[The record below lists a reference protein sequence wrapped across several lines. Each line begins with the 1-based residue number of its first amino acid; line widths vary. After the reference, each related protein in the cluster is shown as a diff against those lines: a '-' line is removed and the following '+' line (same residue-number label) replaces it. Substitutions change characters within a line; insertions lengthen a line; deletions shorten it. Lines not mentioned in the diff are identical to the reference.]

1 MMRVKRILP
10 VEMVYAVSPTGVVIM
25 GDSLIYVV
33 LPVAAIEF
41 GVHEQLGLAA
51 SFWIGL
57 ALSINRFI
65 RLVSNSL
72 AASVYQRLGVRWPF
86 VISIAAG
93 ALSTLAYGLG
103 SGVAV
108 LLLARA
114 VWGVSYSFMRLAA
127 HLTAFGVGTSA
138 MRGRMMG
145 MFNSGQRFGSF
156 VAVTAGAML
165 FHLTSR
171 EVTFT
176 ALALVGLLGVLIAT
190 RIPNLRPER
199 VRSSVEG
206 FRDRLNA
213 WDLAISR
220 LPGYGR
226 KLRLPLLSISLMRFA
241 TAFGANGLAIATL
254 APYLAGFADDNDRVL
269 SGSFAVVTLA
279 GLLVG
284 FRWLSEISLGV
295 AMGYLSDRVGRR
307 MFIACGMA
315 VMVASLAMIVAFDS
329 VVAVVVAIPVLFVA
343 AVGVNTA
350 LDAAIGETATGS
362 TRAAVMGRY
371 STWLDLGAALG
382 PFAGFLIADRIG
394 FDGGFLVAAVL
405 MAGTWTLYVFAM
417 GDPRK
422 RQHRRQPANR

>member
-1 MMRVKRILP
+1 MMRVRRIVP
-10 VEMVYAVSPTGVVIM
+10 MEMVYAVSPTGTVIM
-25 GDSLIYVV
+25 GDSLMYVV
-33 LPVAAIEF
+33 LPVAALEF
-41 GVHEQLGLAA
+41 GVDGQLGLTA

-72 AASVYQRLGVRWPF
+72 ATSVYQRFGVRWPF
-86 VISIAAG
+86 VASIAVG
-93 ALSTLAYGLG
+93 VLSTLAYGLG

-114 VWGVSYSFMRLAA
+114 AWGVAYSHMRLAA
-127 HLTAFGVGTSA
+127 QLTAFAVGTSA
-138 MRGRMMG
+138 IRGRLMG

-176 ALALVGLLGVLIAT
+176 ILAAIGLVGVLIAT
-190 RIPNLRPER
+190 RVPDLRPER
-199 VRSSVEG
+199 IRSSVGGLRE
-206 FRDRLNA
+206 RLNA

-241 TAFGANGLAIATL
+241 TAFGANGLAIATM

-269 SGSFAVVTLA
+269 GGAFAVVTLA

-284 FRWLSEISLGV
+284 SRWLAEITLGV
-295 AMGYLSDRVGRR
+295 LMGHLSDRVGRR
-307 MFIACGMA
+307 TSIACGMA
-315 VMVASLAMIVAFDS
+315 AMVASLAVMVAFDS
-329 VVAVVVAIPVLFVA
+329 VVAVVLMMPVLFIS

-350 LDAAIGETATGS
+350 LDAAIGETATSS
-362 TRAAVMGRY
+362 TRAAVLGRY

-394 FDGGFLVAAVL
+394 FEGGFLVAAAL
-405 MAGTWTLYVFAM
+405 LAGTWALYVAAT
-417 GDPRK
+417 GAPRRRHS
-422 RQHRRQPANR
+422 RQQ

>member
-1 MMRVKRILP
+1 MMRVRRIVP
-10 VEMVYAVSPTGVVIM
+10 MEMVYAVSPTGTVIM
-25 GDSLIYVV
+25 GDSLMYVV
-33 LPVAAIEF
+33 LPVAALEF
-41 GVHEQLGLAA
+41 GVDGQLGLAA

-65 RLVSNSL
+65 RLLSNSL
-72 AASVYQRLGVRWPF
+72 AASVYQRFGVRWPF
-86 VISIAAG
+86 VASIAVG
-93 ALSTLAYGLG
+93 VLSTLAYGLG

-114 VWGVSYSFMRLAA
+114 AWGVAYSFMRLAA
-127 HLTAFGVGTSA
+127 QLTAFAVGTSA
-138 MRGRMMG
+138 MRGRLMG
-145 MFNSGQRFGSF
+145 LFNSGQRFGSF
-156 VAVTAGAML
+156 VAVTAGAIV

-176 ALALVGLLGVLIAT
+176 ILATIGLVGVLIAT
-190 RIPNLRPER
+190 RVPDLRPER
-199 VRSSVEG
+199 IRSSVGGLRE
-206 FRDRLNA
+206 RLNA

-241 TAFGANGLAIATL
+241 TAFGANGLAIATM

-269 SGSFAVVTLA
+269 GGALAVVTLA

-284 FRWLSEISLGV
+284 SRWLAEITLGV
-295 AMGYLSDRVGRR
+295 LMGHLSDRVGRR
-307 MFIACGMA
+307 MSIACGMA
-315 VMVASLAMIVAFDS
+315 AMVASLAVMVAFDS
-329 VVAVVVAIPVLFVA
+329 VVAVVLTMPVLFIA

-350 LDAAIGETATGS
+350 LDAAIGETATSS
-362 TRAAVMGRY
+362 TRAAVLGRY

-394 FDGGFLVAAVL
+394 FEGGFLVAAAL
-405 MAGTWTLYVFAM
+405 LAGTWALYVAAT
-417 GDPRK
+417 GAPRR
-422 RQHRRQPANR
+422 RQHRQQ

>member
-1 MMRVKRILP
+1 MMRVRRIVP
-10 VEMVYAVSPTGVVIM
+10 VEMVYAVSPTGTVIM
-25 GDSLIYVV
+25 GDSLMYVV
-33 LPVAAIEF
+33 LPVAAVEF
-41 GVHEQLGLAA
+41 GIDGQLGLAA

-65 RLVSNSL
+65 RLVSNAF
-72 AASVYQRLGVRWPF
+72 AASVYQRFGVRWPF
-86 VISIAAG
+86 TASIAAG
-93 ALSTLAYGLG
+93 VLTTLAYGLG

-114 VWGVSYSFMRLAA
+114 VWGVAYSFMRLAA
-127 HLTAFGVGTSA
+127 QLTAFAVGTSA

-145 MFNSGQRFGSF
+145 LFNSGQRFGSF
-156 VAVTAGAML
+156 IAVTVGAVV

-176 ALALVGLLGVLIAT
+176 ALAGIGLLGVLIAT
-190 RIPNLRPER
+190 RIPDLRPER
-199 VRSSVEG
+199 VRSSVG
-206 FRDRLNA
+206 GVRDRLNA

-226 KLRLPLLSISLMRFA
+226 KLRVPLLSISLMRFA
-241 TAFGANGLAIATL
+241 TAFGANGLAIATM

-269 SGSFAVVTLA
+269 GGAFAVVTLA

-284 FRWLSEISLGV
+284 FRWLSDISLGV
-295 AMGYLSDRVGRR
+295 LMGHLSDRVGRR
-307 MFIACGMA
+307 MSIGCGMA
-315 VMVASLAMIVAFDS
+315 AMVAALSLMVVSDS
-329 VVAVVVAIPVLFVA
+329 VVAVVVAMPLLFVA

-350 LDAAIGETATGS
+350 LDAAIGETATSS

-382 PFAGFLIADRIG
+382 PFAGFLLADRIG
-394 FDGGFLVAAVL
+394 FEGGFLVAAVL
-405 MAGTWTLYVFAM
+405 LAGTWAFYVAAT
-417 GDPRK
+417 GSPL
-422 RQHRRQPANR
+422 RRRTA

>member
-1 MMRVKRILP
+1 MMRVRRVVP
-10 VEMVYAVSPTGVVIM
+10 MEMVYAVSPTGTVIM
-25 GDSLIYVV
+25 GDSLMYVV
-33 LPVAAIEF
+33 LPVAALEF
-41 GVHEQLGLAA
+41 GVDGQLGLAA

-72 AASVYQRLGVRWPF
+72 AASVYQRFGVRWPF
-86 VISIAAG
+86 VASIAVG
-93 ALSTLAYGLG
+93 VLSTLAYGLG

-114 VWGVSYSFMRLAA
+114 AWGVAYSFMRLAA
-127 HLTAFGVGTSA
+127 QLTAFAVGTSA
-138 MRGRMMG
+138 MRGRLMG
-145 MFNSGQRFGSF
+145 LFNSGQRFGSF
-156 VAVTAGAML
+156 VAVTAGAMV

-176 ALALVGLLGVLIAT
+176 ILAAIGLVGVLIAT
-190 RIPNLRPER
+190 RVPDLRPER
-199 VRSSVEG
+199 IRSSVGGLRE
-206 FRDRLNA
+206 RLNA

-241 TAFGANGLAIATL
+241 TAFGANGLAIATM
-254 APYLAGFADDNDRVL
+254 APYLARFADDNDRVL
-269 SGSFAVVTLA
+269 GGALAVVTLA

-284 FRWLSEISLGV
+284 SRWLAEITLGV
-295 AMGYLSDRVGRR
+295 LMGHLSDRVGRR
-307 MFIACGMA
+307 MSIACGMA
-315 VMVASLAMIVAFDS
+315 AMVASLAVMVAFDS
-329 VVAVVVAIPVLFVA
+329 VVAVVLTMPVLFVA

-350 LDAAIGETATGS
+350 LDAAIGETATSS
-362 TRAAVMGRY
+362 TRAAVLGRY

-394 FDGGFLVAAVL
+394 FEGGFLVAAAL
-405 MAGTWTLYVFAM
+405 LAGTWALYVGAM
-417 GDPRK
+417 GAPRR
-422 RQHRRQPANR
+422 RQHRQQ

>member
-1 MMRVKRILP
+1 MRVKPIFP
-10 VEMVYAVSPTGVVIM
+10 IEMVYAVSPTATVIM
-25 GDSLIYVV
+25 GDSLMYVV

-41 GVHEQLGLAA
+41 GVQEQFGLAA

-65 RLVSNSL
+65 RLGSNAF
-72 AASVYQRLGVRWPF
+72 AASVYQRFGVRWPF
-86 VISIAAG
+86 VASIAAG
-93 ALSTLAYGLG
+93 ALTTLAYGLG
-103 SGVAV
+103 SGIAV

-127 HLTAFGVGTSA
+127 HLTAFRVGTSA

-156 VAVTAGAML
+156 VAVTAGAMV

-176 ALALVGLLGVLIAT
+176 VLAGVGLFGVLIAT
-190 RIPNLRPER
+190 RVPNLRPER
-199 VRSSVEG
+199 IRPSVRG
-206 FRDRLNA
+206 LRNRLNA

-226 KLRLPLLSISLMRFA
+226 KLRTSLLSISLMRFA

-254 APYLAGFADDNDRVL
+254 APYLAGFADENDRVL
-269 SGSFAVVTLA
+269 GGSFAVVALA

-295 AMGYLSDRVGRR
+295 PMGHLSDRVGRR
-307 MFIACGMA
+307 LAIACGMVA
-315 VMVASLAMIVAFDS
+315 MVASLGMMVVADS
-329 VVAVVVAIPVLFVA
+329 AVAVVMGMPLLFLA

-350 LDAAIGETATGS
+350 LDAAIGETSTSS
-362 TRAAVMGRY
+362 TRAAVLGRY

-394 FDGGFLVAAVL
+394 FDGGFLVAAAL
-405 MAGTWTLYVFAM
+405 LAGTWAFYVAAT
-417 GDPRK
+417 GDPRR
-422 RQHRRQPANR
+422 RQHRRQ